1 MENWNQAYS
10 AHRFGTQSLQPGGR
24 SEFERDWDRIVF
36 SSPFRRLQNKTQVFP
51 LPQEVFVHNRLTH
64 SLEVASVGR
73 SLAEDVGIYLSNNRH
88 SLALSDESVEFYRYH
103 LKHVI
108 ASACLAHDLGNP
120 AFGHSGEDAISQY
133 FIDRNADT
141 AFRSLFTDAEW
152 SDLTHF
158 EGNANALRL
167 LSNQFNGKLEG
178 GFKLTYATL
187 VAMVK
192 YPCESLA
199 SMGKSGP
206 KYRSKYGFFQSEANF
221 FSELAL
227 TMNLVREPGD
237 LSVYRRHP
245 FVYLVEAAD
254 DICYS
259 VIDYEDAHRLG
270 IFSTEK
276 VIADFLPLILLN
288 PHESEERVYALMD
301 KVGDSNEKIAYLR
314 AKAINAL
321 TLRCVN
327 RFVSHLDQFLTGN
340 FEGDLISSDPEVKMV
355 LKTIQRESVK
365 SIYNHPTV
373 VKIELAGFK
382 IMAALLEEFIDAA
395 LCDAPLRNAR
405 QRNTLQLMP
414 EQYAFNENESPYMR
428 CMSVL
433 DFVSGMTDL
442 YALKL
447 FRNLR
452 GIEMPGLGSGS

>member
-24 SEFERDWDRIVF
+24 SEYERDWDRIVF

-73 SLAEDVGIYLSNNRH
+73 SLAEDVGIHLSNNRH

-141 AFRSLFTDAEW
+141 AFRALFTDAEW

-206 KYRSKYGFFQSEANF
+206 KYRSKYGFFQSEAHF

-382 IMAALLEEFIDAA
+382 IMAALLEDFIDAA